1 MGRGLREPSLTPH
14 LGLAVLREPGGSVSP
29 GESGGNPT
37 ALCCEGRMK

>member
-1 MGRGLREPSLTPH
+1 MGRGLREPSLTLH

-29 GESGGNPT
+29 GESGDRS